1 MMPMLSPEPLRW
13 YNWTIPAQGSIW
25 RIFRMR
31 RVIIQIFSLYFAVF
45 YTVAGYFLRGYPGAL
60 YLMISGVL
68 NLIVAIK
75 VNKFKARTNMLYN
88 SLFLYLS
95 FLVNYFMIHNFLK
108 INQDLMTLYIYKTIP
123 ELLKSSFLLINLA
136 IVFLALLEFN
146 NSKTMD

>member
-1 MMPMLSPEPLRW
+1 
-13 YNWTIPAQGSIW
+13 
-25 RIFRMR
+25 
-31 RVIIQIFSLYFAVF
+31 
-45 YTVAGYFLRGYPGAL
+45 
-60 YLMISGVL
+60 
-68 NLIVAIK
+68 
-75 VNKFKARTNMLYN
+75 MLYN

>member
-1 MMPMLSPEPLRW
+1 
-13 YNWTIPAQGSIW
+13 
-25 RIFRMR
+25 
-31 RVIIQIFSLYFAVF
+31 
-45 YTVAGYFLRGYPGAL
+45 
-60 YLMISGVL
+60 
-68 NLIVAIK
+68 
-75 VNKFKARTNMLYN
+75 MLYN

-95 FLVNYFMIHNFLK
+95 FLVNYFMIHNFLE

>member
-1 MMPMLSPEPLRW
+1 
-13 YNWTIPAQGSIW
+13 
-25 RIFRMR
+25 
-31 RVIIQIFSLYFAVF
+31 
-45 YTVAGYFLRGYPGAL
+45 
-60 YLMISGVL
+60 
-68 NLIVAIK
+68 
-75 VNKFKARTNMLYN
+75 MLYN
-88 SLFLYLS
+88 SMFLYLS

>member
-1 MMPMLSPEPLRW
+1 
-13 YNWTIPAQGSIW
+13 
-25 RIFRMR
+25 MR

-45 YTVAGYFLRGYPGAL
+45 YTVAGYFLRGYPVAL

>member
-1 MMPMLSPEPLRW
+1 
-13 YNWTIPAQGSIW
+13 
-25 RIFRMR
+25 MR

-45 YTVAGYFLRGYPGAL
+45 YTVAGYFLRGYPVAL

-95 FLVNYFMIHNFLK
+95 FLVNYFMIHNFLE